1 MTLEKFLRLL
11 EKKDTNDGF
20 RIECH
25 VVGDKIKLYTRNFE
39 EVTKQFPDVVEAV
52 RKYVKCENCIFDSEV
67 VGFNPKTTQYVAFQ
81 QISQRI
87 RRKYDIE
94 EAVKKLPV
102 EINVFDVLYYN
113 GKSTIDKP
121 FHERRA
127 ILNKIVHPKDRVIDG
142 RVCQSCFFH
151 CNKE

>member
-52 RKYVKCENCIFDSEV
+52 RKHVKCENCIFDSEV

-87 RRKYDIE
+87 RRKYNIE
-94 EAVKKLPV
+94 EAAKKIPV
-102 EINVFDVLYYN
+102 GNY
-113 GKSTIDKP
+113 
-121 FHERRA
+121 
-127 ILNKIVHPKDRVIDG
+127 
-142 RVCQSCFFH
+142 CFCCFLL
-151 CNKE
+151 